1 MGIIID
7 LVIVLFILASVF
19 LGYRK
24 GLISL
29 GIHLCAF
36 IIAIIITFLLYRPIA
51 TVVINSTTIDEK
63 LQETIQTNVENFMA
77 EDKDS
82 TSTNSLIESAKNG
95 MLPEASRTLAINI
108 IYGIT
113 MILLFAIARICLI
126 FVSGIANAIAKLPIL
141 KQFNKLGGII
151 YGLLR
156 GFLIVYVILMLMN
169 LVIAISPKSSINQMI
184 NDSYIA
190 RTMANY
196 NILNVFFK

>member
-190 RTMANY
+190 KTMANY